1 MKIIESYKDFE
12 LTAESKKKLYAEMHI
27 VEYLDNITKRLPAG
41 KSVWIDSNGDATNTN
56 IVAFE
61 DEKWKE
67 IFDPSLPIKFYRYFN
82 SPTLVQAINK
92 YIKPTAV
99 VIHQSEEFKYLTPDE
114 LQYKIEFMV
123 DSYPTKIFIYVDLHL
138 INFNKLKYSYK
149 HIIESV
155 VTQNTIIHNL
165 DDFKYLLEI
174 N

>member
-12 LTAESKKKLYAEMHI
+12 LTAESKKKLYAEMHV

-67 IFDPSLPIKFYRYFN
+67 TFDPSLPIKFYRYFN
-82 SPTLVQAINK
+82 SLTLVQAINK

-123 DSYPTKIFIYVDLHL
+123 DSYPTKIFIYIDMHL
-138 INFNKLKYSYK
+138 IDFNKLKYSYK

-165 DDFKYLLEI
+165 NNFKYLLEI